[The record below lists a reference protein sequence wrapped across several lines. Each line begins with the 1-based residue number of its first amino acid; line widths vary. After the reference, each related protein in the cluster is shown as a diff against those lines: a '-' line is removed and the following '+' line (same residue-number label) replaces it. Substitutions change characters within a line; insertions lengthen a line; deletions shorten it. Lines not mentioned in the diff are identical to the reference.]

1 MASRGIYTAA
11 VGSQTLDLPVID
23 LSDSLTIALLITV
36 DHGVGFATKAG
47 RELAERLADLEIDII
62 VSVATMGIPLAI
74 ETTKALGL
82 DDYVI
87 LHKTQ
92 KIHLADG
99 EWEAVKSITTDANQR
114 LLFDR
119 ARISAVA
126 GKRVAIV
133 DDVISTGASIVA
145 ALKLVRKVG
154 GNPVALGC
162 LVTEGNAWREL
173 LGEDAAL
180 VTALGAIPL
189 FHWAEDGSLAEGTS
203 PQP

>member
-1 MASRGIYTAA
+1 MAATGTYQAQ
-11 VGSQTLDLPVID
+11 VGGQSVTLPIID
-23 LSDSLTIALLITV
+23 LSDELTIALLITV
-36 DHGVGFATKAG
+36 DQGVGFASTAG
-47 RELAERLADLEIDII
+47 EELAERLADLEVDIV

-74 ETTKALGL
+74 ETTRALGL

-87 LHKTQ
+87 LHKTP

-99 EWEAVKSITTDANQR
+99 EWETVKSITTASDQR

-154 GNPVALGC
+154 GIPVALGC
-162 LVTEGNAWREL
+162 LVTEGDAWKTS
-173 LGEDAAL
+173 LGDDAAMIR
-180 VTALGAIPL
+180 ALGAIPL
-189 FHWAEDGSLAEGTS
+189 FHRDDEGRLVEGLL
-203 PQP
+203 

>member
-1 MASRGIYTAA
+1 MAATGTYQAQ
-11 VGSQTLDLPVID
+11 VGSQSVTLPIID
-23 LSDSLTIALLITV
+23 LSDELTIALLITV
-36 DHGVGFATKAG
+36 DQGVGFATTAG
-47 RELAERLADLEIDII
+47 EELAERLADLEVDIV

-74 ETTKALGL
+74 ETTRALGL

-87 LHKTQ
+87 LHKTP
-92 KIHLADG
+92 KIHLTDG
-99 EWEAVKSITTDANQR
+99 EWETVKSITTASDQR

-154 GNPVALGC
+154 GIPVALGC
-162 LVTEGNAWREL
+162 LVTEGDAWQTS
-173 LGEDAAL
+173 LGDDAAMIR
-180 VTALGAIPL
+180 ALGAIPL
-189 FHWAEDGSLAEGTS
+189 FHRDDEGRLVEGLL
-203 PQP
+203 

>member
-1 MASRGIYTAA
+1 MNNTYVTQ
-11 VGSQTLDLPVID
+11 VGSQTLTLPVVD
-23 LSDSLTIALLITV
+23 LSEALTIALLITV
-36 DHGVGFATKAG
+36 DHGVSFARIAG
-47 RELAERLADLEIDII
+47 EELAMQLSDLKIDII

-74 ETTKALGL
+74 ETTRALNL

-99 EWEAVKSITTDANQR
+99 EWETVKSITTDANQR

-119 ARISAVA
+119 ARIAAVK

-133 DDVISTGASIVA
+133 DDVISTGGSIVA

-154 GNPVALGC
+154 GEPVALGC
-162 LVTEGNAWREL
+162 LVTEGSAWKAS
-173 LGEDAAL
+173 LGEDAEL
-180 VTALGAIPL
+180 VHSLGSIPL
-189 FHWAEDGSLAEGTS
+189 FHREGDGSLIEDWG
-203 PQP
+203 